1 MSFSKTEKLM
11 FAMNESLSVLNW
23 NVRGL
28 NCPNRRA
35 TVHETIAA
43 TPCNLV
49 CLQETKLSVV
59 DPFLASFL
67 GGQRLKNVAEKPADG
82 TKGGILLLW
91 NEDYIKLDSI
101 SVGNFCISAKI
112 TLVST
117 NTSFNFTSVYGPTR
131 SNLKDAFFQELLS
144 LKPQQGT
151 RWLVAGDFNQIYRA
165 CDKNRSNV
173 DRSRLVRFRNALNSC
188 ELKEIHLQ
196 NRKYTWSNE
205 QANPTLSK
213 LDSFFCNDDWDV
225 DFGSHILHALSSS
238 LSDHCPVLLAS
249 DNGPRRPKT
258 F

>member
-1 MSFSKTEKLM
+1 
-11 FAMNESLSVLNW
+11 MNESLSVLNW
-23 NVRGL
+23 NVSGL
-28 NCPNRRA
+28 NSPNRHA
-35 TVHETIAA
+35 TVHETIAG

-49 CLQETKLSVV
+49 CLQETKLSEVN
-59 DPFLASFL
+59 PFIASFL
-67 GGQRLKNVAEKPADG
+67 GGQRLKNFAKKPAHG

-91 NEDYIKLDSI
+91 NEDYIKLDNI
-101 SVGNFCISAKI
+101 SVGNFSISAKI

-117 NTSFNFTSVYGPTR
+117 STSFKFTSVYGPTR

-173 DRSRLVRFRNALNSC
+173 DRSRLVRFRNALNSSG
-188 ELKEIHLQ
+188 LKEIHLQ
-196 NRKYTWSNE
+196 NRKYTGSNE

-238 LSDHCPVLLAS
+238 LSDHCPLLITC
-249 DNGPRRPKT
+249 DKGPKRPKT
-258 F
+258 FRFEKFMDQDA